1 MPKIVDHEQMRK
13 ELLSHSFHYFAYQ
26 GYKGVTMRSLAKA
39 LDISTGTLYHY
50 FANKSDLFTQ
60 MLYLLAQDDLDE
72 VVSRLGDGAE
82 SAHRLSVLFDFISEK
97 EEYFRKLIFIFC
109 DLYRSDTDGTNNCDS
124 DYIVSEAS
132 SYFLKVTSI
141 YADAIDKH
149 LGLSQKM
156 GQMVISFVIGQLLLK
171 LIDRNQE
178 GSVQFLQ
185 WFTNLVSVDHKA
197 MLQ

>member
-13 ELLSHSFHYFAYQ
+13 ELLSRSFHYFAYQ

-60 MLYLLAQDDLDE
+60 MLYLLAQDDMKE
-72 VVSRLGDGAE
+72 VVSRLSHGTD
-82 SAHRLSVLFDFISEK
+82 SVHRLSVLFSFIAEK

-109 DLYRSDTDGTNNCDS
+109 DLYRSDTDGSNNCDS
-124 DYIVSEAS
+124 DHIVGEAS
-132 SYFLKVTSI
+132 SYFLKVANI
-141 YADAIDKH
+141 YAEAIDKH

-178 GSVQFLQ
+178 GSIQFLQ
-185 WFTNLVSVDHKA
+185 WFTNLVKIDQEA

>member
-13 ELLSHSFHYFAYQ
+13 VLLTQSFHYFAYQ

-39 LDISTGTLYHY
+39 LDVSTGTLYHY
-50 FANKSDLFTQ
+50 FTNKSDLFTQ
-60 MLYLLAQDDLDE
+60 MLYLLAQDDVNE
-72 VVSRLGDGAE
+72 VVSRLTEGADPMK
-82 SAHRLSVLFDFISEK
+82 RMSVLLEFIAEK

-109 DLYRSDTDGTNNCDS
+109 DLYRSDLESAGHRDPDQMV
-124 DYIVSEAS
+124 DEAS
-132 SYFLKVTSI
+132 SYFLKVVNI
-141 YADAIDKH
+141 YANAIDTH

-178 GSVQFLQ
+178 GSAQFLK
-185 WFTNLVSVDHKA
+185 WFTNLVQVDHEV